1 MAGLINVA
9 GQYKQQAKQGLQRV
23 ADLEH
28 AREQAGENIKA
39 QKKQGMMT
47 AVGMGAG
54 VGAMMGMQA
63 GSVGGPLGM
72 AIGAGIGLLASS
84 LF

>member
-54 VGAMMGMQA
+54 VGFM
-63 GSVGGPLGM
+63 VGGPVG
-72 AIGAGIGLLASS
+72 AAVGAGVGLLASS

>member
-28 AREQAGENIKA
+28 AREQAGENMEA
-39 QKKQGMMT
+39 QQKQGMMG

-54 VGAMMGMQA
+54 VGFM
-63 GSVGGPLGM
+63 VGGPVG
-72 AIGAGIGLLASS
+72 AAVGAGVGLLASS